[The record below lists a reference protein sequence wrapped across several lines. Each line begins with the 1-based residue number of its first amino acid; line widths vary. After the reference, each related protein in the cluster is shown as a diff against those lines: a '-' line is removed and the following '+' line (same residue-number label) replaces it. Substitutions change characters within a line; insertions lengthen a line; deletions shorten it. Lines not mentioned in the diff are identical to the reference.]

1 LDGTNAPE
9 GGRYVNEKTKN
20 EKAIDEDPTLRLM
33 SELHSYDIS
42 SATIDFDDP
51 ADEAG
56 LTKSA
61 SVDLRKIRQ
70 AAYGR
75 LLQAVP
81 IPILFIDRS
90 HSICYANGAV
100 TKFIGDFDDIKGSS
114 FPELFHDPDDA
125 QLARQVLDGMFK
137 RSRRTVLEGLLQ
149 IGESRIWGRVH
160 FRTIRLR
167 ERKLALALVE
177 DLTAEKK
184 RVLLNSKYRMLVNL
198 LPIGIVE
205 FSLIRPIPTNLPLDE
220 AIGSILDS
228 RAVDGN
234 PEFAR
239 IQGYRRIEDL
249 MGVKLMELFPYE
261 GQNRA
266 LYNGWIGDGFPIR
279 SVETQQPGNRG
290 MVRHL
295 EKTLIGI
302 VSEERLFGL
311 WLGIRDIT
319 ERQSIR
325 DDLLRAQKLESIGIL
340 AGGIAHDFN
349 NILTSILG
357 NINLVRIDSDLD
369 EQAARR
375 LLEAERGAWRA
386 KGLTSQLLTFSRG
399 GMPVKKVFHIG
410 PILRESV
417 AFALMGSNVGFSFS
431 VDDDLRPIEADEGQI
446 GQVFNNIVIN
456 AGQAMPAGGEVSIT
470 AVNETVDDDTGPAL
484 KPGDYVKVSVK
495 DTGCGIPE
503 SYLHRVFD
511 PYFTTKQRGSG
522 LGLATSYS
530 IVKKHGGFIGVESQL
545 SVGSCFHVYLPAST
559 REVPPEDMETAGP
572 LKGKGRILVMDD
584 EETVRS
590 VAEQMLRHMGFEVVQ
605 AADGTE
611 AVKLY
616 KMAIEEEKR
625 FDAVIMD
632 LTVPGAL
639 GGKEAVKQLLKIDPD
654 TKAIVSS
661 GYSTDPVMSR
671 FRDYGFT
678 GVVSKPYDS
687 VELFRV
693 LSETLAED

>member
-1 LDGTNAPE
+1 MRSPRE
-9 GGRYVNEKTKN
+9 GVRFVNDKKDN
-20 EKAIDEDPTLRLM
+20 KPQQPIDEDETLRLINQLQ
-33 SELHSYDIS
+33 SCEDS
-42 SATIDFDDP
+42 SITINFDDLT
-51 ADEAG
+51 ATEG
-56 LTKSA
+56 LTTSA
-61 SVDLRKIRQ
+61 SVDLREIRQ
-70 AAYGR
+70 AAYGK
-75 LLQAVP
+75 LLQALP

-90 HSICYANGAV
+90 YSVYYANRALA
-100 TKFIGDFDDIKGSS
+100 KFTAKYEEIKGVS
-114 FPELFHDPDDA
+114 FPELFPDPDDA
-125 QLARQVLDGMFK
+125 QRARAVLDSLFT
-137 RSRRTVLEGLLQ
+137 RSRRMALEGLMQ
-149 IGESRIWGRVH
+149 FGKSRIWGRVH
-160 FRTIRLR
+160 FRAIRVR

-184 RVLLNSKYRMLVNL
+184 RVLLNNKYRMLVNL

-205 FSLIRPIPTNLPLDE
+205 FSLMRPIPTNLPLDE
-220 AIGSILDS
+220 AIGCILDA

-266 LYNGWIGDGFPIR
+266 LYHGWIGDGFPIR
-279 SVETQQPGNRG
+279 SVETQQLGARG

-319 ERQSIR
+319 ERQSVR
-325 DDLLRAQKLESIGIL
+325 EDVLRAQKLESIGIL

-349 NILTSILG
+349 NILTAILG
-357 NINLVRIDSDLD
+357 NINLARIDSDLG
-369 EQAARR
+369 EQTASR

-399 GMPVKKVFHIG
+399 GMPVKKAFSLG
-410 PILRESV
+410 PLLRESV
-417 AFALMGSNVGFSFS
+417 AFALMGSNVGFTFFI
-431 VDDDLRPIEADEGQI
+431 DDDLWPVEADEGQI
-446 GQVFNNIVIN
+446 GQVVNNIVIN
-456 AGQAMPAGGEVSIT
+456 AGQAMPEGGEVSVK
-470 AVNETVDDDTGPAL
+470 AANETVTDDAGLPL
-484 KPGDYVKVSVK
+484 KPGRYVKISIE
-495 DTGCGIPE
+495 DTGTGIPE
-503 SYLHRVFD
+503 GYLQRIFD

-545 SVGSCFHVYLPAST
+545 TVGSCFHVYLPASA
-559 REVPPEDMETAGP
+559 RELAMPGADATEP
-572 LKGKGRILVMDD
+572 LRGKGRILVMDD
-584 EETVRS
+584 EEMVRS

-605 AADGTE
+605 ARDGTE

-616 KMAIEEEKR
+616 KRALEEQRR

-639 GGKEAVKQLLKIDPD
+639 GGKQAVKRLLKIDPQ

-671 FRDYGFT
+671 FRDYGFV
-678 GVVSKPYDS
+678 GVASKPYDS
-687 VELFRV
+687 VELFKVLTEV
-693 LSETLAED
+693 LSD

>member
-1 LDGTNAPE
+1 VRNPRE
-9 GGRYVNEKTKN
+9 GVGFVNDEKDNKPRQPI
-20 EKAIDEDPTLRLM
+20 EEDDTLRLINQLQ
-33 SELHSYDIS
+33 SCEDS
-42 SATIDFDDP
+42 STTINFDDLT
-51 ADEAG
+51 AAEG
-56 LTKSA
+56 LTTSG
-61 SVDLRKIRQ
+61 SVDVREIRQ
-70 AAYGR
+70 AAYGK
-75 LLQAVP
+75 LLQALP

-90 HSICYANGAV
+90 YSVCYVSRAIA
-100 TKFIGDFDDIKGSS
+100 KFTAKYEEIKGVF
-114 FPELFHDPDDA
+114 FPELFPDPDDA
-125 QLARQVLDGMFK
+125 QRARAVLASLFK
-137 RSRRTVLEGLLQ
+137 RSRRTALEGLVQ
-149 IGESRIWGRVH
+149 FGKSRIWGRVH
-160 FRTIRLR
+160 LRAIRVR
-167 ERKLALALVE
+167 ERKLVLALVE

-184 RVLLNSKYRMLVNL
+184 RVLLYNKYRMLVNL

-205 FSLIRPIPTNLPLDE
+205 FSLMRPIPTNLPLDE
-220 AIGSILDS
+220 AIGCILDS

-239 IQGYRRIEDL
+239 IQGYKRIEDL

-279 SVETQQPGNRG
+279 SVETEQLGSRG

-319 ERQSIR
+319 ERQSVR
-325 DDLLRAQKLESIGIL
+325 EDVLRAQKLESIGIL

-349 NILTSILG
+349 NILTAILG
-357 NINLVRIDSDLD
+357 NINLARIDSDLG
-369 EQAARR
+369 EQTASR

-399 GMPVKKVFHIG
+399 GMPVKKVFSLG
-410 PILRESV
+410 PLLRESV
-417 AFALMGSNVGFSFS
+417 AFALMGSNVGFTFS
-431 VDDDLRPIEADEGQI
+431 IDEDLWPVEADEGQI
-446 GQVFNNIVIN
+446 GQVVNNIVIN
-456 AGQAMPAGGEVSIT
+456 AGQAMPEGGEVSVR
-470 AVNETVDDDTGPAL
+470 AVNETVTEDAGLAL
-484 KPGDYVKVSVK
+484 KPGRYVKISIE
-495 DTGCGIPE
+495 DTGTGIPE
-503 SYLHRVFD
+503 GYLQRIFD

-545 SVGSCFHVYLPAST
+545 TVGSCFHVYLPASA
-559 REVPPEDMETAGP
+559 RELAMPGADAAEP
-572 LKGKGRILVMDD
+572 LRGKGRILVMDD
-584 EETVRS
+584 EEMVRS
-590 VAEQMLRHMGFEVVQ
+590 VAEQMLRHMGFEVEQ
-605 AADGTE
+605 AKDGTE

-616 KMAIEEEKR
+616 KRALEENRR

-632 LTVPGAL
+632 LTVPGGL
-639 GGKEAVKQLLKIDPD
+639 GGKQAVKRLLKIDPQ

-671 FRDYGFT
+671 FRDYGFV
-678 GVVSKPYDS
+678 GVVTKPYDS

-693 LSETLAED
+693 LTEVLSE